1 MMLHG
6 AQVVV
11 MREGVVMSRLD
22 HPNVVKLLGI
32 YAHELH
38 HNFVFEL
45 CDRNL
50 REHMIELE
58 GTGNH
63 WMDVTKMQVLRRK
76 VVFLSCGENSAPGR
90 TLGREQCARGN
101 YRASIVRP
109 GAL

>member
-1 MMLHG
+1 MLLHG

-32 YAHELH
+32 YAHQLH

-58 GTGNH
+58 HTDNR
-63 WMDVTKMQVLRRK
+63 WMDVTKMQVQEEKSCFFAPRCTSPDVLLRFGF
-76 VVFLSCGENSAPGR
+76 VPSA
-90 TLGREQCARGN
+90 
-101 YRASIVRP
+101 
-109 GAL
+109 

>member
-1 MMLHG
+1 
-6 AQVVV
+6 

-63 WMDVTKMQVLRRK
+63 WMDVTKMQVLAKKSSVPVMR
-76 VVFLSCGENSAPGR
+76 
-90 TLGREQCARGN
+90 REQRARTHV
-101 YRASIVRP
+101 RERTVRP